1 MSATSLFQSVVAW
14 LVRTGPPSLADDAP
28 SPYSDSS
35 APRADTY
42 GNPVDDGGAGD
53 RNRRDVEDR
62 AREHQILISCWM

>member
-14 LVRTGPPSLADDAP
+14 LVRTGPPSFVDDP
-28 SPYSDSS
+28 VGPHSDSS
-35 APRADTY
+35 APRADTF

-53 RNRRDVEDR
+53 RNWRDVEDR